1 MFVDWQFDRL
11 PSRIA
16 RHPVKRGV
24 RLRRYGTQITS
35 SGRVVL
41 QGRQERGAGM
51 AEIIFE
57 LRLIFPRPLAVAVSP
72 LG

>member
-1 MFVDWQFDRL
+1 MTACRVA
-11 PSRIA
+11 SRA
-16 RHPVKRGV
+16 TVSSEELDCV
-24 RLRRYGTQITS
+24 RICSDIS
-35 SGRVVL
+35 SIGRVVS

-57 LRLIFPRPLAVAVSP
+57 LRLIFPWPLADAVIL

>member
-1 MFVDWQFDRL
+1 MHAPLSSEELDCV
-11 PSRIA
+11 RICSD
-16 RHPVKRGV
+16 
-24 RLRRYGTQITS
+24 IS
-35 SGRVVL
+35 SIGRVVS

-51 AEIIFE
+51 AKIIFE